1 MKIRENKISQTEE
14 EKDKIIKG
22 LYKYPNIFTENP
34 ELVELLTPPSSKK
47 KNILDMQEYM
57 ITSLQKNCQDLREK
71 NNFLLN
77 LSKENLSNQEK
88 IHNAV
93 LSILSSKSL
102 NDTFERILNKLPK
115 LLDVDNIFLCLQEYG
130 SDQSFTD
137 KKNIKNIEPEQLQD
151 LIGAKTCILTNNLEN
166 SYLSMLGIKKNDFK
180 SFAIILI
187 SGKIETF
194 KGILVFASKQKSTFD
209 QSKGTILLEF
219 LSKIIS
225 SYLNIWL
232 KN

>member
-1 MKIRENKISQTEE
+1 MKIKENKISQTQE
-14 EKDKIIKG
+14 EKEKIIKG
-22 LYKYPNIFTENP
+22 LYKHPNIFTENP
-34 ELVELLTPPSSKK
+34 ELVELITPPSKKK

-57 ITSLQKNCQDLREK
+57 IASLQKNCQDLREK
-71 NNFLLN
+71 NNFLVN
-77 LSKENLSNQEK
+77 LSKENLNNQEK

-102 NDTFERILNKLPK
+102 NDTIEKILNKLPK
-115 LLDVDNIFLCLQEYG
+115 LLDVDKVFLCLQKYN
-130 SDQSFTD
+130 SDQPPID
-137 KKNIKNIEPEQLQD
+137 NKNIKNIETEQLQD

-166 SYLSMLGIKKNDFK
+166 SYLSMLEIKKNDFK

-187 SGKIETF
+187 FGEIETF

-219 LSKIIS
+219 LSKTIS
-225 SYLNIWL
+225 CCLNIWL